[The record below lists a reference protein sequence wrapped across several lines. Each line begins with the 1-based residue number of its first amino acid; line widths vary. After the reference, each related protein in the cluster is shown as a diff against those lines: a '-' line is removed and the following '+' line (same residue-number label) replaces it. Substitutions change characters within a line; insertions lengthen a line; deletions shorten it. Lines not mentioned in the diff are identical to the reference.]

1 MMRRVIK
8 CFGLVVFLNVLHLF
22 LQLILSF
29 FFSDGLA
36 IGIGLTVLK
45 KLRVSSVRES
55 VGRQLCFKFIKLA
68 NRKLNWTE

>member
-22 LQLILSF
+22 VQLILSF
-29 FFSDGLA
+29 FWDKLA

-55 VGRQLCFKFIKLA
+55 VGRQLCFKYIKLA

>member
-29 FFSDGLA
+29 FEDGLA
-36 IGIGLTVLK
+36 IGIWLTVLK

-55 VGRQLCFKFIKLA
+55 VGRQLCFKYIKLD
-68 NRKLNWTE
+68 RKLNWTE